1 MRKGS
6 HRHDW
11 TTEELETLRDA
22 AGKLPRR
29 EICRMLSRSKKSVE
43 RMAERQGLSLRC
55 YRSRLAWCDDCA
67 SWRTYVSERTGK
79 CRVCSMR
86 DRISGREDAC
96 AEALA
101 AMNPEQRCIY
111 DENEALR
118 QTRRQPSRPAPKK
131 RESCPVSRY
140 ERAKADEDYLRSIEQ
155 WEYRR
160 LELPYNAAKTRLRR
174 MREVTGTNPRKKSK

>member
-6 HRHDW
+6 RRLDW

-29 EICRMLSRSKKSVE
+29 EICRMLKRSRKSVE
-43 RMAERQGLSLRC
+43 RMAEKHRLSLRC
-55 YRSRLAWCDDCA
+55 YRPKLVWCDECA
-67 SWRTYVSERTGK
+67 SWRSYLNKRTGK
-79 CRVCSMR
+79 CRVCSMQ
-86 DRISGREDAC
+86 DRLAGREWAC
-96 AEALA
+96 AEALES
-101 AMNPEQRCIY
+101 MTPEQRTVY
-111 DENEALR
+111 EESESLR
-118 QTRRQPSRPAPKK
+118 QTRRPPAWPKPRK
-131 RESCPVSRY
+131 RESCPVSLY
-140 ERAKADEDYLRSIEQ
+140 ERAKAEEDHFRAIEQ